1 MISHISMPRTF
12 MAVYYLILWM
22 YHSFFIHRRA
32 FDYLSVPSDMNAAAI
47 KLCVQLREINAL
59 SLGCICAISVRC
71 RPLKR
76 TSLNTSIFA
85 SLL

>member
-1 MISHISMPRTF
+1 MLYHISVCHTS

-22 YHSFFIHRRA
+22 YHSFFIHQA
-32 FDYLSVPSDMNAAAI
+32 SDYLSIPSDMNAAAI

-59 SLGCICAISVRC
+59 SLRCIYAISVRC

-76 TSLNTSIFA
+76 ISLNTSIFA